1 MRPDLVADIPLH
13 LTAGTPG
20 NPQNPL
26 PTQITTQIRTLIHT
40 GVLAAG
46 DHLPSTRMLARQLG
60 VARGTVVAAY
70 ELLAAE
76 GLTVSAHGSGTRV

>member
-26 PTQITTQIRTLIHT
+26 PAQITTQIRTLIHT
-40 GVLAAG
+40 GV
-46 DHLPSTRMLARQLG
+46 
-60 VARGTVVAAY
+60 RG
-70 ELLAAE
+70 LLVD
-76 GLTVSAHGSGTRV
+76 G

>member
-46 DHLPSTRMLARQLG
+46 DHLPSTRMLARQGGQIGRASCRERLCSN
-60 VARGTVVAAY
+60 V
-70 ELLAAE
+70 
-76 GLTVSAHGSGTRV
+76 